1 MNRLAIVSIA
11 MLTAIRP
18 VPAAADVNEDVR
30 LCRAA
35 LGADPIAA
43 GYTARFERYKDGRVR
58 VVRFTLTPSAGEAER
73 LKAYCT
79 VEKSAVTGL
88 EFRPD

>member
-1 MNRLAIVSIA
+1 MNRLAILSVA

-35 LGADPIAA
+35 LRADPAAAEYIAKLD
-43 GYTARFERYKDGRVR
+43 RYEDGRVR
-58 VVRFTLTPSAGEAER
+58 VVRFTLTPSAGGTGP

-79 VEKSAVTGL
+79 VKRGAVTGL
-88 EFRPD
+88 ELRKD